1 MADLLAL
8 ERHDPMDN
16 AIWLLEY
23 VAETRGAEHLKP
35 ASRHLNTMQYLSLDV
50 IGFMALVAYIVTKFV
65 RKLRHGKQQRRVHCN
80 GGEKVKGE

>member
-23 VAETRGAEHLKP
+23 VAQVG
-35 ASRHLNTMQYLSLDV
+35 V
-50 IGFMALVAYIVTKFV
+50 IGVGSVV
-65 RKLRHGKQQRRVHCN
+65 RPFLGDL
-80 GGEKVKGE
+80 

>member
-23 VAETRGAEHLKP
+23 VAQVGVNGVDVCIVEPETI
-35 ASRHLNTMQYLSLDV
+35 SN
-50 IGFMALVAYIVTKFV
+50 YI
-65 RKLRHGKQQRRVHCN
+65 
-80 GGEKVKGE
+80 